1 MRAEFP
7 GHWRK
12 GGCEPQQY
20 AAATQPPKR
29 ELLGCCKP
37 ACFHDRKRKPAERPR
52 PREESQRLGLLRYE
66 PKRGLDAQ
74 WHRHARTPA
83 PAAPRALALLREL
96 LCLQVFSSV
105 PAAGGFSEAL
115 GVAFAPH
122 WNASYTQDKTAVW
135 LKPGPRF
142 VPLPAQ
148 GVGNV
153 EVRRS

>member
-1 MRAEFP
+1 MAEN
-7 GHWRK
+7 GQC
-12 GGCEPQQY
+12 GGETGEKQRWLSGVGDRLLRHE
-20 AAATQPPKR
+20 PKR
-29 ELLGCCKP
+29 E
-37 ACFHDRKRKPAERPR
+37 R
-52 PREESQRLGLLRYE
+52 
-66 PKRGLDAQ
+66 DAQ
-74 WHRHARTPA
+74 WHRHARTSA
-83 PAAPRALALLREL
+83 PAAPRTLALLREL

-122 WNASYTQDKTAVW
+122 WNASYKQDKTAVW

-142 VPLPAQ
+142 VPVPRQ